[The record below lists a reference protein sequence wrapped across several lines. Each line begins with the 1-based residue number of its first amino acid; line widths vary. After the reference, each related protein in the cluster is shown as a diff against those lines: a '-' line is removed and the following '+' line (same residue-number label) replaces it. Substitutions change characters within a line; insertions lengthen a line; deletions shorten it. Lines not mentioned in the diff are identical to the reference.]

1 MVVQPHLRQVQ
12 ALAAMSAFQCC
23 ILTFA
28 ESQVEVPE
36 RPKSFRFFKLGE
48 KTTQQLNYMME
59 AYDRQF
65 DEARDEGA
73 GAQPEAEA
81 EQAEPEEEEEVPE
94 GVRRFYRHSKV
105 RVSFTYAQNYQYVL
119 KKTTEVG
126 GRRVFIL
133 KSVSGQM
140 THLWV
145 EVVSSRVVQLCLRP
159 TLQGVHVQ
167 ALSLAGRQLAEAR
180 LPPNSTL
187 KSATAALQESM
198 DLSSAEASL
207 VKFVLGSQA
216 AAMDRPLRSL
226 STVIND
232 LRRNR

>member
-1 MVVQPHLRQVQ
+1 
-12 ALAAMSAFQCC
+12 MSAFQCC
-23 ILTFA
+23 LLTFA
-28 ESQVEVPE
+28 ESQVEEPE

-65 DEARDEGA
+65 DEPRGEGA
-73 GAQPEAEA
+73 GAQPED
-81 EQAEPEEEEEVPE
+81 EEEEVPE
-94 GVRRFYRHSKV
+94 GVRRFYRNSRV
-105 RVSFTYAQNYQYVL
+105 RVSFTYAQNYQFVL

-140 THLWV
+140 TNLWV
-145 EVVSSRVVQLCLRP
+145 EVLSSRVVQLCLRP
-159 TLQGVHVQ
+159 TLQGVTVT

-180 LPPNSTL
+180 LPPSSTL
-187 KSATAALQESM
+187 KSATAALLESM
-198 DLSSAEASL
+198 DLSSAEASF
-207 VKFVLGSQA
+207 VKFVLGSEA

-232 LRRNR
+232 LRKRR